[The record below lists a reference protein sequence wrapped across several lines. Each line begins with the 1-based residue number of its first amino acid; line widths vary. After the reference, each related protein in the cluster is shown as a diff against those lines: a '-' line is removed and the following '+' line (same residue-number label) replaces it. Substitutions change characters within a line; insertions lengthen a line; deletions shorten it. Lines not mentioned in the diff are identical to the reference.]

1 MRMIEIEGLSRR
13 SAIFIGEP
21 MENLPQHLPPGRAV
35 IVTDANLLRL
45 HRTAFPPLPVLTIGC
60 GESVKTLET
69 VKNLYE
75 TLADLE
81 IDRSTFLLGIGG
93 GVVCD
98 VTGFVASTYLRGLPF
113 GYVATTLL
121 AQVDA
126 SVGGKNGVNLEG
138 YKNLVGCFNQPEFV
152 LCDLRFLDTLPEA
165 EVANGMAEI
174 VKHALVANAGLFA
187 FLEDRAKEALALD
200 PGTMEKLVGDSVAIK
215 AGVVARDE
223 REAGERRKLNFG
235 HTFGH
240 ALEKV
245 AGLSHGEAVS
255 VGMAIACGI
264 SVRRG
269 RLSPAGYE
277 RVTGLLRRLRLPVAA
292 AADPGRL
299 IDALR
304 RDKKSKADRIHFVL
318 LNDIGRA
325 VVEEI
330 EIRELKRLAEEA
342 PEIFRPG
349 MLAS

>member
-1 MRMIEIEGLSRR
+1 MRVIEIEGLSRP
-13 SAIFIGEP
+13 SAIFIGERV
-21 MENLPQHLPPGRAV
+21 ENLARHLPPGRAV

-45 HRTAFPPLPVLTIGC
+45 HREALPPVPVLSIGC
-60 GESVKTLET
+60 GEAVKTLET
-69 VKNLYE
+69 VKDLYE
-75 TLADLE
+75 ALADLSV
-81 IDRSTFLLGIGG
+81 DRSTFLIGVGG

-98 VTGFVASTYLRGLPF
+98 VAGFVASTYLRGLRF

-152 LCDLRFLDTLPEA
+152 LCDLSLLETLPQS

-174 VKHALVANAGLFA
+174 VKHALIADAGLFA
-187 FLEDRAKEALALD
+187 FLEERVEEALALD
-200 PGTMEKLVGDSVAIK
+200 PETIERLVGDSVAIK

-223 REAGERRKLNFG
+223 RESGERRKLNFG

-240 ALEKV
+240 AIEKA

-255 VGMAIACGI
+255 AGMAIACRL

-269 RLSPAGYE
+269 RLSAAAYE
-277 RVTGLLRRLRLPVAA
+277 RVIGLLRRLRLPVAA
-292 AADPGRL
+292 AADPGRV

-304 RDKKSKADRIHFVL
+304 RDKKRKADRIHFVL
-318 LNDIGRA
+318 LDEIGRA
-325 VVEEI
+325 AVEEI
-330 EIRELKRLAEEA
+330 EIRELERHTTELAEVL
-342 PEIFRPG
+342 RPG
-349 MLAS
+349 P